1 MSPCVAF
8 WFHNNIG
15 QAVLQINFEKISLKF
30 SKVCYSVSYDF
41 LMKDLR
47 FSLIEFDLG
56 VRNMKSLVIAEK
68 PSVARDIARV
78 LGANQKNG
86 GVLEGKKYVVTWA
99 LGHLITL
106 ADPEEYDKKYEK
118 WEMSTL
124 PMMPKD
130 MKLVVIRQT
139 GKQFSVVK
147 TQLFRKDIEEIIIA
161 TDAGREGE
169 LVARWILEKAGCH
182 KPIKRLWISSVTD
195 KAIKEGFANLKDGHA
210 YDNLYRA
217 AVARAEADWLVG
229 MNGTRALTCKYNAQL
244 SCGRVQTP
252 TLAMIARREEEIR
265 QFTPKEY
272 YGVSVETQ
280 DVKWTWRDEKT
291 KSFRTF
297 SREKA
302 EEIRRKTETAS
313 LEVTR
318 IEEKTKKSMAPGLYD
333 LTTLQR
339 EANQKYGFSAKETLN
354 IMQRL
359 YENHKVL
366 TYPRTDSRYIG
377 KDIVPTIRER
387 LKACGIG
394 PYRKLAGAL
403 MNKPVQANSS
413 FVDDKKVSDH
423 HAIIPTEQFV
433 QLDHMTNEER
443 KIYDMVVR
451 RFLAVLYPPFEYQ
464 QVTMEAKAAG
474 ETFAASGKVVKSQG
488 WKEVYEGGDQEES
501 EEDEEKLKD
510 QRLPKMQ
517 TGQKLKVL
525 RAALNTGKTKPPARF
540 TEATLLAA
548 MENPVKFMETRD
560 KEAVKTIG
568 ETGGLGT
575 VATRAD
581 IIEKLFH
588 SFMME
593 KKGNEIHITSKAK
606 QLLELVPEDLKKPEL
621 TADWEM
627 KLSQIAKGKI
637 RQGDFLHEIRD
648 YTCEIV
654 DEIKSGEG
662 TFRHDNLTNKVCPRC
677 GKKLLAVNGKNSKM
691 LVCQDRECGYRETI
705 SRTTNARCP
714 KCHKRME
721 MYVKGKEETFICAC
735 GYKEKLSAFQARR
748 KKEGAGVGKRDV
760 QNYLRRQQKE
770 ANEPV
775 NNAFAQALSGIK
787 L

>member
-1 MSPCVAF
+1 
-8 WFHNNIG
+8 
-15 QAVLQINFEKISLKF
+15 
-30 SKVCYSVSYDF
+30 
-41 LMKDLR
+41 
-47 FSLIEFDLG
+47 
-56 VRNMKSLVIAEK
+56 MKSLVIAEK

-86 GVLEGKKYVVTWA
+86 GILEGKNYVVTWA
-99 LGHLITL
+99 LGHLVTL
-106 ADPEEYDKKYEK
+106 ADPEEYDRKYEK
-118 WEMSTL
+118 WEMATL
-124 PMMPKD
+124 PMLPKE

-139 GKQFSVVK
+139 GRQFSVVK
-147 TQLFRKDIEEIIIA
+147 TQLFRKDIGEIIIA

-195 KAIKEGFANLKDGHA
+195 KAIKEGFANLKDGHD

-244 SCGRVQTP
+244 SCGRAQTP
-252 TLAMIARREEEIR
+252 TLAMIAKREEEIR
-265 QFTPKEY
+265 KFVPKEY
-272 YGVSVETQ
+272 YGISLETQ

-297 SREKA
+297 SRERAEQIKGRLENAALEITSVEKKA
-302 EEIRRKTETAS
+302 KKT
-313 LEVTR
+313 
-318 IEEKTKKSMAPGLYD
+318 MAPGLYD

-339 EANQKYGFSAKETLN
+339 EANLKYGFSAKETLN

-377 KDIVPTIRER
+377 KDIVPTIKER

-403 MNKPVQANSS
+403 MNKPVQVNGS
-413 FVDDKKVSDH
+413 FVDDKRVSDH

-451 RFLAVLYPPFEYQ
+451 RFIAVLYPASQYE

-474 ETFAASGKVVKSQG
+474 ETFAASGKVIKSMG
-488 WKEVYEGGDQEES
+488 WKEVYEGGADDDL
-501 EEDEEKLKD
+501 EDEADDEKKLKD
-510 QRLPKMQ
+510 QRLPEMK
-517 TGQKLKVL
+517 TGTRLKIL
-525 RAALNTGKTKPPARF
+525 KTSLNTGKTKPPARF

-560 KEAVKTIG
+560 KEAVKTLG

-627 KLSQIAKGKI
+627 KLSQIAKGRI
-637 RQGDFLHEIRD
+637 RQGDFLHQIRD

-654 DEIKSGEG
+654 DEIKTGEG
-662 TFRHDNLTNKVCPRC
+662 TFRHDNLTNKVCPQC

-721 MYVKGKEETFICAC
+721 MYVKGKEEMFVCQC

-748 KKEGAGVGKRDV
+748 QKEGAGVGKRDV